1 MKIKV
6 AIYLLLI
13 VFISSC
19 TDKFEDF
26 NTDKKN
32 PASVAGE
39 ALFTNAVKVIAD
51 EMSTPNVNWNIWEL
65 WAQYWTETTYTDEAN
80 YDIVNRGQ
88 PDQMF
93 RWSYRDALKD
103 LDEAARLISES
114 ETVTSEE
121 AIMKANKLHIIEIL
135 NVFVYQR
142 LVDIFGMVPYTEALD
157 IGNVYPSYDDGA
169 AIYDDILV
177 RLDAAISGLDASAGS
192 FGSADLIYGGDVS
205 AWKMF
210 ANSLKVKIGIN
221 LSDVNS
227 AKAKSTIEAA
237 VASGVFESSS
247 DEALFPYLS
256 ASPNFNQIYA
266 ELVATGR
273 NDFVATNTI
282 IDMMAGLND
291 PRINDFFNEK
301 TIRAF
306 PYPRDPV
313 TGAKVDVDFAAGEN
327 TILFYPQPD
336 GSYLP
341 TFMEGPFTIPSSDS
355 LAGNRVWLGGTYGAS
370 APFAAYTQVA
380 EAIRAPNFSGLIM
393 TYSQILF
400 YLAEAAER
408 GYSVGG
414 TAEEF
419 YNAGVTESILW
430 WGGTQAEADT
440 YLAFPDVAYTTAPGT
455 WQKKIATQS
464 WLASYINGFLGY
476 TTWRRLDYPVLNL
489 TPDNADIV
497 DVTDIPVRFTF
508 PVQEQTLNA
517 VNYAAASSAIGGDNM
532 NTKIFWDLFDA
543 NSK

>member
-19 TDKFEDF
+19 TDKFEEF
-26 NTDKKN
+26 NTDQKH
-32 PASVAGE
+32 PASVPGE
-39 ALFTNAVKVIAD
+39 ALFSNALKDLAD
-51 EMSTPNVNWNIWEL
+51 QMITPNVNWNIWEL

-88 PDQMF
+88 PDLAF
-93 RWSYRDALKD
+93 RWAYRRVLKD
-103 LDEAARLISES
+103 LDEAAIFIAES
-114 ETVTSEE
+114 ATITAEE
-121 AIMKANKLHIIEIL
+121 EVIKANKLHIIEIM

-142 LVDIFGMVPYTEALD
+142 LVDIFGMVPYTDALD

-169 AIYDDILV
+169 FIYDAILV
-177 RLDAAISGLDASAGS
+177 RLDAALNGLDASTGS
-192 FGSADLIYGGDVS
+192 FGGADLIYGGDVT

-227 AKAKSTIEAA
+227 AKAQATIEAA
-237 VASGVFESSS
+237 VTSGVFTSAA

-256 ASPNFNQIYA
+256 ASPNFNRIYA

-273 NDFVATNTI
+273 NDFVATNTM
-282 IDMMAGLND
+282 IDMMVGVND
-291 PRINDFFNEK
+291 PRLNDFFNEE
-301 TIRAF
+301 TVRPF
-306 PYPRDPV
+306 PYPRDPA
-313 TGAKVDVDFAAGEN
+313 TGAKMDVVFAAGEN
-327 TILFYPQPD
+327 TILYNKQAD

-341 TFMEGPFTIPSSDS
+341 TFMEGPFTVLAEDS
-355 LAGNRVWLGGTYGAS
+355 LAGIRAWYGGTYGAS
-370 APFAAYTQVA
+370 APFAVYTQVS
-380 EAIRAPNFSGLIM
+380 EKVRAADFTGLVM
-393 TYSQILF
+393 TYSQVLF
-400 YLAEAAER
+400 YLAEAAAR
-408 GYSVGG
+408 GYDVGG

-430 WGGTQAEADT
+430 WDGTQAEADA
-440 YLAFPDVAYTTAPGT
+440 YLAYPDVAYATAEGT

-464 WLASYINGFLGY
+464 WKASYINGFLGY
-476 TTWRRLDYPVLNL
+476 TTWRRLDYPVLNI

-508 PVQEQTLNA
+508 PVQEQVLND
-517 VNYAAASSAIGGDNM
+517 VNYAAAASAIGGDNM

-543 NSK
+543 NSN